1 MKQEQPGR
9 GQTGHQEKSLGG
21 QGGESKKKSWVC
33 QKRKK
38 LHTSGCWREERPRE
52 RRYQTCKRSKVVVG
66 RRMAVVMVVVVEER
80 GVLSKMN
87 EWVGRKTQDFQ
98 NL

>member
-1 MKQEQPGR
+1 
-9 GQTGHQEKSLGG
+9 
-21 QGGESKKKSWVC
+21 
-33 QKRKK
+33 
-38 LHTSGCWREERPRE
+38 
-52 RRYQTCKRSKVVVG
+52 
-66 RRMAVVMVVVVEER
+66 MAVVMVVVVEER